1 MGSLITLIRR
11 KLARTNFAE
20 WLRFID
26 INLIGNRFGIG
37 FIGQRLPRYFD
48 KIRVAKIFRAVG
60 IGVFLSFCH
69 DLHRVG
75 AAKAVLL
82 HIEVFQNI
90 EDLYDMNTAGRWRWH
105 GVNLIPAIIAAYRC
119 AFDRFIGR

>member
-11 KLARTNFAE
+11 KLAGANFAG

-37 FIGQRLPRYFD
+37 FIGQRLPRDFD
-48 KIRVAKIFRAVG
+48 KIRIAKIFRAVG
-60 IGVFLSFCH
+60 VGVFLSFCH

-75 AAKAVLL
+75 TAKAIFL
-82 HIEVFQNI
+82 HIEVFQDI
-90 EDLYDMNTAGRWRWH
+90 EDLHDMNPTGRWRWH
-105 GVNLIPAIIAAYRC
+105 RVNLIPAIFAANRC
-119 AFDRFIGR
+119 TFDRFIRR